1 MENALYKY
9 LFYYFII
16 FGEMHVKWS
25 VTLTDRM
32 GPEIL
37 TVLRPDQHSIDCVAQ
52 GTSRLESINL

>member
-1 MENALYKY
+1 MT
-9 LFYYFII
+9 

-37 TVLRPDQHSIDCVAQ
+37 TVLRPDQHAIDRVAQ
-52 GTSRLESINL
+52 GTSQLESINL